1 MDHNYLCSLSMLPS
15 GRYYPYG
22 KRFERR
28 RGKVALN
35 FFCIVINFF
44 CALKCICIMVLPAS
58 TKSIL
63 YLGELYLYE
72 MPITLLFQLGCSLIH
87 LTIGVVYVYW
97 SRLCRDASKTEC
109 LSFLF
114 IPNLAELCEHYDL
127 DLKEGKKYLRSTM
140 YIRYFVYSIMF
151 FFEIFF
157 IVFFGQCLMLAYLE
171 IEFKYFLLFTVP
183 LSLLTWFSYQ
193 CLIFA
198 ILIMHIF
205 LYTTQAFLQLRVWS
219 VGQKI
224 REFPQLKRSVRG
236 QSSRKIKC
244 TINDIVRQFNATNIL
259 FDDLL

>member
-72 MPITLLFQLGCSLIH
+72 TPLTQIFQLGCSLIH
-87 LTIGVVYVYW
+87 LNIGVVYVYW
-97 SRLCRDASKTEC
+97 SYLCRDASKTEC

-157 IVFFGQCLMLAYLE
+157 IVFFGRCLMLAYLE